1 MIRYSEPVVLKSKIS
16 PPLTRETLV
25 ARDRLLH
32 KISKGMKGRLTTVCA
47 PPGFGKTT
55 LLCQWVRHNEQA
67 AAWVSLD
74 ERDNDLARFW
84 RYVVHAVDA
93 AIIPGFA
100 ELMAPVLHTLPQGSV
115 DTVIDVMMNELHS
128 LDRPAALILDDY
140 HCLYDK
146 SIHESVSYMIDILP
160 DNMHLLIASRTELP
174 FSTAKWLVRDER
186 TDIPAPHM
194 LFTSEEAEIFYRE
207 VVNLPL
213 SADHIAKVLG
223 VTEGWA
229 AGLQLVSLSLQE
241 RPDYERL
248 VQDFSGTDLN
258 IADYLFHEVLSR
270 LSAELYEFVLQTS
283 VLQRMDASIC
293 DTVTLRGD
301 SRLLLERL
309 RSRNLFVVALDN
321 GHTWFRY
328 HHVFSE
334 FLRTRLR
341 HEQPQQWTRLNRLAS
356 LGFAERGLFDDAID
370 HAIAA
375 EDYALASG
383 LLDKHILTVLLRGEF
398 ATLLSW
404 FACFPARTAWPS
416 QLHLLY
422 AFLLIVTGQ
431 FERAEDEMR
440 TVEIRLANGE
450 YAPEIRDSV
459 RSGLFFVKANL
470 MFSSGRYEQWYA
482 FAERMNELLPED
494 PVFYNFNFN
503 ESEPLVRRT
512 AFGLK
517 GALSDEAGKIGR
529 RFVQMLE
536 ARGWKESL
544 INQYVVQTLAESMY
558 EWNCLEESRQLSE
571 QVEKVSRAKRI
582 PGLFVP
588 NRITQ
593 ARIDIAEGRLS
604 LAGETMDEA
613 IDFAS
618 RHAEYYWV
626 RPLRAFR
633 ARIHLLQGQI
643 DEAAGQIALLQL
655 PLDRKPTYN
664 REIEVLSATRLLGAL
679 GKEDEAL
686 RLLEQLKP
694 QGRREGC
701 LISMIEIPIQQALME
716 QRRGQSGQALD
727 FLHEALSVAEPYT
740 YIRSF
745 VDEGPAMARLLQ
757 QYVARRSASELET
770 RLTAYAGKLLGWFPQ
785 PDDPPAVPSSAGL
798 VEALTPSEWRMLN
811 GIRQGASNKQIA
823 LEHALSEGTVK
834 VYLSRI
840 YGKLGVSSRTQAL
853 LRAQELGLF
862 DRQDSSGLNSE

>member
-93 AIIPGFA
+93 AVAPGFA
-100 ELMAPVLHTLPQGSV
+100 ELMAPVLHTLPQGSI
-115 DTVIDVMMNELHS
+115 DTMIDVMMNELHS
-128 LDRPAALILDDY
+128 LGRPAALILDDY

-160 DNMHLLIASRTELP
+160 DNVHLLIASRTELP

-213 SADHIAKVLG
+213 SADHITKVLG

-248 VQDFSGTDLN
+248 VHAFSGTDLN

-270 LSAELYEFVLQTS
+270 LPEELYEFVLQTS

-301 SRLLLERL
+301 SRLLLGQL
-309 RSRNLFVVALDN
+309 RSRNLFIVALDDRL
-321 GHTWFRY
+321 TWFRY

-334 FLRTRLR
+334 FLRARLR
-341 HEQPQQWTRLNRLAS
+341 HEHPEQWTRLNRLAS
-356 LGFAERGLFDDAID
+356 LGFAERGMLDDAID

-375 EDYALASG
+375 EDYALASA

-404 FACFPARTAWPS
+404 FACFPAGMAWPP

-422 AFLLIVTGQ
+422 AFLLVVTGQ

-440 TVEIRLANGE
+440 NVEIRLANGE
-450 YAPEIRDSV
+450 YAPEIRDHV

-470 MFSSGRYEQWYA
+470 SFSSGRYEQWHA

-494 PVFYNFNFN
+494 PVFYNFNYN

-529 RFVQMLE
+529 RFTQMLE
-536 ARGWKESL
+536 ARGWKDSL
-544 INQYVVQTLAESMY
+544 INQYVVQTVAESMY

-571 QVEKVSRAKRI
+571 QVEKVSRAKKI

-618 RHAEYYWV
+618 RHAAYHWV

-643 DEAAGQIALLQL
+643 DEAARQIALLQL

-664 REIEVLSATRLLGAL
+664 REMEVLSATRLLGAMS
-679 GKEDEAL
+679 KEDEAL

-716 QRRGQSGQALD
+716 QKRGQSGQALD

-745 VDEGPAMARLLQ
+745 VDEGPTMARLLQ
-757 QYVARRSASELET
+757 QYVAQRSASEPET
-770 RLTAYAGKLLGWFPQ
+770 RLTDYAGKLLGWFPQ
-785 PDDPPAVPSSAGL
+785 PDDPPAVPSFAGL

-862 DRQDSSGLNSE
+862 DRQDSEC